1 MTPGPTNQPTQFTPG
16 PASGPDATRAVG
28 RPPLRP
34 GRQMPPG
41 GAGRPGPAAGQGSPM
56 NARTRTVG
64 VADQATTHLP
74 PVTPE
79 PVYEREPQLLT
90 HRDSSYDFAD
100 EPDLPDD
107 GYVPPP
113 PTGGGRGGGGRGPD
127 DPQARKR
134 KIWRRV
140 RRTLYVLIALGFLG
154 PVIAFIVMYQFVTV
168 PNPNALVAQLNQPVT
183 LYYADGS
190 KMYTS
195 AGGSNSHQLATWDQI
210 PDSMKNAAMAAED
223 ETFMTNSGFDLK
235 AIVRTAY
242 NQLTGGTG
250 GGSTI
255 SQEYVKKA
263 TGNDQRTITRKVSEV
278 VEAYKM
284 NNSYSKQ
291 DILTAYLNTVYF
303 GRGAYGV
310 KAAAQAFYG
319 EDLSKVTNEQASL
332 LAGMIQLPSYAD
344 DQKYEQRRYTYV
356 MGRMLANHWVT
367 QSEYD
372 TAAFPT
378 PQSDSADN
386 GADASV
392 PKDRPYIVTE
402 VFNELMQDGYSRQTL
417 SKSGANIYTTI
428 SPAAQLAAENSVN
441 QVLGAD
447 GQFTHDPKNPEGAAL
462 VSVDPSTGK
471 IIAYY
476 GGDGTT
482 SYDLAMTPEQA
493 GSSFKPYVF
502 AAALQNNSQQGAQQ
516 VGLDTLYNGSDNQII
531 DGQLVHNSD
540 GEGSPQMTVWDAM
553 TQSVNTVFYNMGYTT
568 GVGKVRQAA
577 WDAGIPKKITP
588 SLKNPNY
595 TSFDSLQQDDPKTGI
610 GNGVTEAGISIGQY
624 AVRPI
629 DQAQGYATFAN
640 NGMKIPAHFVD
651 KATDDS
657 GGLLYQFNTV
667 ATPAFDP
674 QNPQNNA
681 NIAGTVTQ
689 SLTKVAAQHNALDN
703 NRPNGAKTGTQDF
716 KVGNVSTG
724 HNADAWMVGYTPQ
737 VVTAVWFGHVN
748 EPAPVYGLYKNPLGK
763 MTHTDDTTHHSASGY
778 DVYGREEPAYIWQS
792 FMNTYLA
799 NQPVAQ
805 FPPVQAVAG
814 GGNYSGQP
822 TTNAAV
828 PTQDNQTTVQ
838 TTTEQPTTTP
848 DTTTTE
854 PTTTGGGTCL
864 FGYCPPTTGNGF
876 GGGRGHGGGSGSP
889 PTG

>member
-1 MTPGPTNQPTQFTPG
+1 VPGPANQPTHFSPG
-16 PASGPDATRAVG
+16 PADATRAVA

-34 GRQMPPG
+34 GRPMPPG
-41 GAGRPGPAAGQGSPM
+41 RGPVGPM
-56 NARTRTVG
+56 GARTSMVG
-64 VADQATTHLP
+64 VPDQATQHLP
-74 PVTPE
+74 QVTPE
-79 PVYEREPQLLT
+79 PAYEREPQLLT
-90 HRDSSYDFAD
+90 HRDSSYAVDD
-100 EPDLPDD
+100 EPDLPND
-107 GYVPPP
+107 GYVEPP
-113 PTGGGRGGGGRGPD
+113 PTGGNRGRGGGRGPD
-127 DPQARKR
+127 DPRARKH

-140 RRTLYVLIALGFLG
+140 RRTLYVLVALGFLG
-154 PVIAFIVMYQFVTV
+154 PVVAFIVMYQFVTV

-190 KMYTS
+190 TMYTS
-195 AGGSNSHQLATWDQI
+195 AGGKNSHQLATWDQI

-284 NNSYSKQ
+284 NNTYGKQ

-310 KAAAQAFYG
+310 KAAAQAFYN
-319 EDLSKVTNEQASL
+319 EDLGKVTNEQASL

-344 DQKYEQRRYTYV
+344 NAKYEQKRYTYV
-356 MGRMLANHWVT
+356 MGRMLANRWVS

-372 TAAFPT
+372 NATFPT
-378 PQSDSADN
+378 PQSDSNGSNADP
-386 GADASV
+386 AA
-392 PKDRPYIVTE
+392 PKDRQYIVSE
-402 VFNELMQDGYSRQTL
+402 VFAELQQQGYNEQAL
-417 SKSGANIYTTI
+417 SKSGAKIYTTI
-428 SPAAQLAAENSVN
+428 NPVAQATAESSVS
-441 QVLGAD
+441 QVVGAD
-447 GQFTHDPKNPEGAAL
+447 SQFTQDPKNPEGAAL
-462 VSVDPSTGK
+462 VSIDPATGK

-482 SYDLAMTPEQA
+482 SYDLAMTPQQA

-502 AAALQNNSQQGAQQ
+502 AAALQNNSQPGAQQ
-516 VGLDTLYNGSDNQII
+516 VGLNTLYNGSDNQII

-540 GEGSPQMTVWDAM
+540 GEGSSQMTVWDAM

-568 GVGKVRQAA
+568 GVGKVREAA

-595 TSFDSLQQDDPKTGI
+595 TSFDSLQQDDPNTGV

-651 KATDDS
+651 KVTDNS
-657 GGLLYQFNTV
+657 GGMLYQFNTS
-667 ATPAFDP
+667 ATPAFSQDP
-674 QNPQNNA
+674 VTNA

-689 SLTKVAAQHNALDN
+689 SLTKVAAQHNGLDN

-716 KVGNVSTG
+716 KAGNARTG

-778 DVYGREEPAYIWQS
+778 DVYGREEPGYIWQS
-792 FMNTYLA
+792 FMNGYLA
-799 NQPVAQ
+799 NQPVVQ
-805 FPPVQAVAG
+805 FPAVQAVTG

-822 TTNAAV
+822 TTDTAA
-828 PTQDNQTTVQ
+828 PTTQNQPTTQ
-838 TTTEQPTTTP
+838 TTTQQPPTTTQ
-848 DTTTTE
+848 DTTTTQ

-864 FGYCPPTTGNGF
+864 LNCPPTTTGNGF
-876 GGGRGHGGGSGSP
+876 GGHGGGHSGGSP
-889 PTG
+889 PTGG